1 MLSEKEVD
9 LGQEEDDEEEEEGDK
24 KEDEEGPRSD
34 LTNDY
39 HPNRVSNYVPEQDD
53 LWSVG
58 GSQET
63 LKNEWVV
70 EDFNVTEALKDFQIA
85 SAKVTPK
92 ILSDMRL
99 LALNSTYLFS
109 LNKSESITN
118 YMDVYDVNDLNDERS
133 TRFLKQ
139 VQSDLQLF
147 EGAVQDS
154 GNVIEWAHQL
164 AHAAVESNDW
174 FQIQSITIPFLKEAK
189 KSDNKFESANI
200 LHRLQWL

>member
-1 MLSEKEVD
+1 MKTLINLFVKNLLEYCQENCAESQEAGTSKIGLVERCNEENPLQTLNVKNSHCKKEKTGKMVYHHRYFHFINNLFYVLLCRGMLSEKEVD

-99 LALNSTYLFS
+99 L
-109 LNKSESITN
+109 
-118 YMDVYDVNDLNDERS
+118 
-133 TRFLKQ
+133 
-139 VQSDLQLF
+139 
-147 EGAVQDS
+147 
-154 GNVIEWAHQL
+154 
-164 AHAAVESNDW
+164 
-174 FQIQSITIPFLKEAK
+174 
-189 KSDNKFESANI
+189 
-200 LHRLQWL
+200 